1 MTQLKPKPGILD
13 LPAYQGGRE
22 AIAGV
27 ANPIKLSANESPLGP
42 SPKAVEAYLAAA
54 DSLAIYPDG
63 SALALREALA
73 AQHGLNPD
81 QIVCGFGSDEL
92 LQLLPQAY
100 AGPGDE
106 VIHTAHGFL
115 VYKLAATA
123 AGATAVSVPEP
134 NLVADVDAILAAV
147 TEKTKIVFLANP
159 NNPTGTMLNK
169 DEVRALHAG
178 LRDDI
183 IFVLDGA
190 YAEYVPEEKYESGF
204 ELVAQAQNV
213 LTTRTFSKI
222 HGLAALRLGW
232 GYGAPEIIEVLNRMR
247 GPFNVNSAAM
257 AAGIASVQDTA
268 HIAKAVAHNTQWRG
282 WLYDQL
288 IALGFDVVPS
298 EANFL
303 LVHFEPESAVDAA
316 RADEVLCQAGL
327 IARVVGSYGL
337 PHSLRISIG
346 TETAMKKVVDVFQ
359 QLRQMQEGAA

>member
-1 MTQLKPKPGILD
+1 M
-13 LPAYQGGRE
+13 
-22 AIAGV
+22 
-27 ANPIKLSANESPLGP
+27 LS
-42 SPKAVEAYLAAA
+42 
-54 DSLAIYPDG
+54 
-63 SALALREALA
+63 
-73 AQHGLNPD
+73 
-81 QIVCGFGSDEL
+81 
-92 LQLLPQAY
+92 
-100 AGPGDE
+100 
-106 VIHTAHGFL
+106 
-115 VYKLAATA
+115 
-123 AGATAVSVPEP
+123 
-134 NLVADVDAILAAV
+134 
-147 TEKTKIVFLANP
+147 
-159 NNPTGTMLNK
+159 K

-232 GYGAPEIIEVLNRMR
+232 GYGAPDIVEVLNRMR

-257 AAGIASVQDTA
+257 AAGIASVKDTA
-268 HIAKAVAHNTQWRG
+268 HIAKAVAHNTQWRD

-288 IALGFDVVPS
+288 TALGFDVVPS

-303 LVHFEPESAVDAA
+303 LVHFDPESAVDAA

-337 PHSLRISIG
+337 PQSLRISIG